1 MEVAAVVEEGE
12 GAVEEGEGEE
22 GAAVAVVVAVLQ
34 VERVGRPVR
43 HLPPPVEIS
52 RAPAARWMP
61 GAR

>member
-1 MEVAAVVEEGE
+1 MVEEGE
-12 GAVEEGEGEE
+12 GAVEEGEEE

>member
-12 GAVEEGEGEE
+12 GVVEEGEEE
-22 GAAVAVVVAVLQ
+22 GAAVVVAVPQ

-43 HLPPPVEIS
+43 HLSPPVEIS

>member
-12 GAVEEGEGEE
+12 GAVEEGEEE
-22 GAAVAVVVAVLQ
+22 GAAVAVVVAVPQ

-43 HLPPPVEIS
+43 HLSPPVEIS

>member
-1 MEVAAVVEEGE
+1 MVEAEE
-12 GAVEEGEGEE
+12 GAVEEGEEE
-22 GAAVAVVVAVLQ
+22 GAVVVVAAVPQ

-43 HLPPPVEIS
+43 HFSPPVEIS